1 MWWQVGF
8 GSRFSIQTFM
18 ILSRFI
24 AAICKILIRLK
35 HFRVSGPVAFF
46 PYPLFLFPPNLES
59 LHCAGCLCTLTCP
72 WMSHKLS
79 AQKHRTTTRR
89 RSWSKV
95 VMGMFC
101 WTTQLGPLLGGGRWL
116 LVFLTLLIPNEN
128 FLLLWFKGEAT
139 ALRVS

>member
-8 GSRFSIQTFM
+8 GSMFSIQMFM

-24 AAICKILIRLK
+24 AAVCKILIRLK

-46 PYPLFLFPPNLES
+46 PYPLFLFLSNLVS
-59 LHCAGCLCTLTCP
+59 LHCAECLHTLT
-72 WMSHKLS
+72 WMLHMLS
-79 AQKHRTTTRR
+79 AQKHRTASRR

-95 VMGMFC
+95 VMGMLC

-116 LVFLTLLIPNEN
+116 LLFPTLLIPNEN
-128 FLLLWFKGEAT
+128 FCCFGSKGRSQ
-139 ALRVS
+139 L